1 MLIGEIQTPVS
12 NLYGAGK
19 TTVEQLNRLGVS
31 TVGDLLRLWPRAW
44 EDRSR
49 YNTLS
54 EWNTFHKLNVPVTI
68 MDQQWFGYGR
78 MKTLKLIVCDSE
90 GTRGEL
96 ACFNRPFLEKSF
108 PEGTKA
114 LVYGSFSVKY
124 GAIQSSSFDI
134 EQ

>member
-49 YNTLS
+49 YNTLN
-54 EWNTFHKLNVPVTI
+54 EWNTFHKLNVPVRV

-96 ACFNRPFLEKSF
+96 ACFNRPFFREIVSGRYK
-108 PEGTKA
+108 
-114 LVYGSFSVKY
+114 
-124 GAIQSSSFDI
+124 GAGLRKFFR
-134 EQ
+134 